1 MSEVVS
7 PGSNEIAPTVRA
19 LLAAFHTDTASKLE
33 LAPLESTPICQ
44 RSDGSLCRVDED
56 GWISDSDSDL
66 DKVDAITIMPTSVV
80 DKNRER
86 E

>member
-1 MSEVVS
+1 MSEIVS
-7 PGSNEIAPTVRA
+7 PGPNEIAPTVRA

-56 GWISDSDSDL
+56 GWISDSDL